1 MMGKPVT
8 ATMTN
13 AKELLSQESEL
24 RALRDA
30 LHRRLD
36 QLLPA
41 GGERDRV
48 SAAMREGAL
57 APGKRIRPL
66 LLMLAACDLGCDKNH
81 PGLLDLACAVEM
93 VHAASLVLDDIPCM
107 DNAALRRGR
116 PTIHRQFGQDV
127 AILAAVALLSN
138 AFGVVAAAE
147 GLSDACRAQAV
158 AELSAAVGLQG
169 LVQGQFRDLN
179 EGNVAR
185 SEEAIAD
192 TNELK
197 TSMLFSATL
206 QMAALAADAS
216 PEIRQKLGFFARDL
230 GQAFQLLDD
239 LADGH
244 SGTGKD
250 LNKDEGKSTLVA
262 LLGAEAVQQRLHAH
276 LHSADQHLSWAC
288 QHGLATRRFMHSWFS
303 QQLATFS

>member
-1 MMGKPVT
+1 MTGQPVT
-8 ATMTN
+8 ATITN
-13 AKELLSQESEL
+13 AKEWLDQESEL
-24 RALRDA
+24 QALRDA
-30 LHRRLD
+30 LQQRLD

-48 SAAMREGAL
+48 GAAMREGAL

-66 LLMLAACDLGCDKNH
+66 LLLLAAYDLGCDKNH
-81 PGLLDLACAVEM
+81 PGLIDLACAVEM
-93 VHAASLVLDDIPCM
+93 VHAASLMLDDIPCM

-138 AFGVVAAAE
+138 AFGVVAAAD
-147 GLSDACRAQAV
+147 GLSDACRTQAV

-169 LVQGQFRDLN
+169 LVQGQFLDLN
-179 EGNVAR
+179 EGSASR

-192 TNELK
+192 ANEMK

-206 QMAALAADAS
+206 QMAALAANAT
-216 PEIRQKLGFFARDL
+216 PAIRQKLGCFAHDL

-239 LADGH
+239 LADGC

-250 LNKDEGKSTLVA
+250 INKDAGKSTLVA
-262 LLGAEAVQQRLHAH
+262 LLGAEAVRSRLHEH
-276 LHSADQHLSWAC
+276 LHSADRHLSVC

>member
-1 MMGKPVT
+1 MT

-197 TSMLFSATL
+197 TSMLFRATL